1 MRNWLL
7 ILQKKSLELKDS
19 YLDRYRIVSNETSLI
34 FNILK
39 ILLLKII
46 LQYSEEADKEGVVS
60 IAPEEGKKTF

>member
-7 ILQKKSLELKDS
+7 ILQKESLELKDS

-39 ILLLKII
+39 IILLKII